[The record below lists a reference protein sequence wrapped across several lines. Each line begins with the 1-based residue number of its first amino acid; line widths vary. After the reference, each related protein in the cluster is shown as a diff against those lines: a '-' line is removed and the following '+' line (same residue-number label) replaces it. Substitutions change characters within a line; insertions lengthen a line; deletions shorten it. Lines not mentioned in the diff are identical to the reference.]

1 MATQESLA
9 QQSLQMESA
18 DHANNQALASILLS
32 LEDEAVEIDE
42 IVVLLKRSKPL
53 CALVKSAAQTLVQE
67 SRSALEVRSLNHAIK
82 LLGLTRLDQILVSQL
97 IEPEHELR
105 KTA

>member
-1 MATQESLA
+1 MTTQESLA
-9 QQSLQMESA
+9 QQSLQMESS
-18 DHANNQALASILLS
+18 DLVNNQALGSILLC
-32 LEDEAVEIDE
+32 LEDEAVEIDD
-42 IVVLLKRSKPL
+42 IVVLLERSKPL
-53 CALVKSAAQTLVQE
+53 SALVKSAAQTLVKE